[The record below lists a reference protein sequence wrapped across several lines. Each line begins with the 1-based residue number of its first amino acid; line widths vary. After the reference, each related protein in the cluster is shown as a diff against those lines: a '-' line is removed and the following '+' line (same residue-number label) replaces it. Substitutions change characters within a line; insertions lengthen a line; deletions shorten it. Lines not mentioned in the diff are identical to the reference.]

1 MKNKCEYIE
10 LCRFVGAIIILC
22 HHSYT
27 LMDRTI
33 FLGGWAFVEF
43 YFILTGYYTTSH
55 FVKKMEKHK
64 VEYDEMFFY
73 VKSKI
78 KKLYPYAVGGVLFS
92 FLNVITKCSENDRG
106 VASFSLIY
114 NLLLLKGSDI
124 ANSSYTYDPPLWY
137 ITHLILFLPLIII
150 LMVKN
155 EKIYKYF
162 LCWFIPIMLYAL
174 CMDYMKKIAIWEG
187 GIFQC
192 FRGIAGLTVGSA
204 LFYMTRYYKEKDDF
218 PKMLFRIASVI
229 GFIGFI
235 FITVFFRNGGIDIS
249 AEIIA
254 YLIIVMFFTLMNDEN
269 YIKNKHIYSICIH
282 LGELAL
288 PIYCIHYPIQ
298 DWIQRL
304 FPLNGYWLKLG
315 MSIVWSVMIS
325 ELKLLVCKKWGEQK
339 RIVQKE
345 TTL

>member
-137 ITHLILFLPLIII
+137 ITHLILF
-150 LMVKN
+150 
-155 EKIYKYF
+155 
-162 LCWFIPIMLYAL
+162 C
-174 CMDYMKKIAIWEG
+174 
-187 GIFQC
+187 
-192 FRGIAGLTVGSA
+192 R
-204 LFYMTRYYKEKDDF
+204 
-218 PKMLFRIASVI
+218 
-229 GFIGFI
+229 
-235 FITVFFRNGGIDIS
+235 
-249 AEIIA
+249 
-254 YLIIVMFFTLMNDEN
+254 
-269 YIKNKHIYSICIH
+269 
-282 LGELAL
+282 
-288 PIYCIHYPIQ
+288 
-298 DWIQRL
+298 
-304 FPLNGYWLKLG
+304 
-315 MSIVWSVMIS
+315 
-325 ELKLLVCKKWGEQK
+325 
-339 RIVQKE
+339 
-345 TTL
+345 